1 LREAWHDVAYVA
13 EIARNAS
20 DIEIVNEAHSQGRLL
35 LTEDKD
41 FGELVFRLAPPRT
54 GSCYYGLSQK

>member
-1 LREAWHDVAYVA
+1 MA
-13 EIARNAS
+13 EIAGSAS

-41 FGELVFRLAPPRT
+41 FGRARVPLAPPPT
-54 GSCYYGLSQK
+54 GARAITD